1 MALLITPI
9 DMVEVCRNN
18 PELPLDT
25 LLLYNPYEVPDEG
38 MEYWDARPVAGQ
50 VTIGDKTY
58 RIHFGSNPQLRGFK
72 VSRIITV
79 PHADPVVNKW
89 GDWYGDW
96 DTKKDEDLFDWMF
109 KKMSF
114 FLANRLDVPRNYEGE
129 DFVLRLKLF
138 NPMRS
143 AIAFGKISVYQSRKD
158 YDNDRQVAMKPGRA
172 LKMMF
177 DMVDDATILEWVDEY
192 LDDFAPRVYKLQ
204 VSKEADDFTKAYTG
218 KQVSSQNVSHS
229 YNHKSLSNSCMRYHF
244 RDGHGP
250 NNLPVHPVTA
260 YASGDFSIAWVED
273 AKGLIAGRVVL
284 YHGESVQA
292 GPIYGACNIAIRQ
305 LEDLI
310 DSLDGEFA
318 GHGDWEGA
326 KLVAHEYEGDFIGP
340 YLDIE
345 PRSLNH
351 EGKYLVIDSEGEI
364 DANSYQGILSANS
377 CRCYNCESTVSED
390 DNYHSEYTGEIYCSD
405 CYYDDHAHCDYTQ
418 QDVHVNE
425 SILVHSLTNY
435 GEDTNHA
442 CESVEGNDAFLCK
455 CGLIWD
461 AGDIVYCD
469 SEEQWISPRD
479 ADDYFWSDWDGE
491 YYNISKAEMCL
502 TDEGETVTKQELDD
516 HTYTWELKKGV
527 YYSHDFAM
535 YKEKGSDSEEVC
547 TCEICKE

>member
-9 DMVEVCRNN
+9 DMVAVCRNN

-58 RIHFGSNPQLRGFK
+58 RIHFGANPQLRGFK

-109 KKMSF
+109 KKMSC
-114 FLANRLDVPRNYEGE
+114 FLHTRVDVPRNNEGE

-229 YNHKSLSNSCMRYHF
+229 HNHKSLANSCMRYDF

-250 NNLPVHPVTA
+250 NHLPVHPVTA

-318 GHGDWEGA
+318 GDGDWEGA
-326 KLVAHEYEGDFIGP
+326 KLVAHEHDGDFIGP

-345 PRSLNH
+345 PRSLVH
-351 EGKYLVIDSEGEI
+351 TGEYLVIDSEGEI
-364 DANSYQGILSANS
+364 DANSYQGILSADGS
-377 CRCYNCESTVSED
+377 RCEGCGHRVHEDESYHCET
-390 DNYHSEYTGEIYCSD
+390 NGETYCSD
-405 CYYDDHAHCDYTQ
+405 CYWDDHIHCEYTDS
-418 QDVHVNE
+418 DVHINE
-425 SILVHSLTNY
+425 TILVYSLARH
-435 GEDTNHA
+435 GEDSNHA
-442 CESVEGNDAFLCK
+442 CESVQGNDAFLCK

-461 AGDIVYCD
+461 TDDIVYCED
-469 SEEQWISPRD
+469 EEQWISPRD
-479 ADDYFWSDWDGE
+479 ADDYFFSDWDGE
-491 YYNISKAEMCL
+491 YYNISKAEMC
-502 TDEGETVTKQELDD
+502 TTHDGELVTKQELDD
-516 HTYTWELKKGV
+516 HTETWELIKGV
-527 YYSHDFAM
+527 YYIED
-535 YKEKGSDSEEVC
+535 SDPEEVC
-547 TCEICKE
+547 TCEICKG

>member
-25 LLLYNPYEVPDEG
+25 LLLYKPYEVPDQG
-38 MEYWDARPVAGQ
+38 MEYFNTKPIAGQ

-58 RIHFGSNPQLRGFK
+58 RIHFGANPQLRGFK

-96 DTKKDEDLFDWMF
+96 VGHKDDDLFDWMF

-114 FLANRLDVPRNYEGE
+114 FLANRVDVPRNHEGE

-284 YHGESVQA
+284 YHQRHDGGETVQA

-305 LEDLI
+305 LGDLI

-318 GHGDWEGA
+318 GDGDWVGA
-326 KLVAHEYEGDFIGP
+326 KLVAIEYDVDFIGP

-345 PRSLNH
+345 PRSLVH
-351 EGKYLVIDSEGEI
+351 TGEYLVIDAGGEI
-364 DANSYQGILSANS
+364 DANSYQGILSASGCTCSS
-377 CRCYNCESTVSED
+377 CSSRIHED
-390 DNYHSEYTGEIYCSD
+390 DSYHSEYTGNTYCSD
-405 CYYDDHAHCDYTQ
+405 CYYDDHIYCDYTNE
-418 QDVHVNE
+418 DVHINN
-425 SILVHSLTNY
+425 SIIVYSLSNY

-442 CESVEGNDAFLCK
+442 CESVEDNDAFLCK
-455 CGLIWD
+455 DGLIWD
-461 AGDIVYCD
+461 AEDIVYC
-469 SEEQWISPRD
+469 EPEGQWISPRD
-479 ADDYFWSDWDGE
+479 AEDYFFSDWDGE
-491 YYNISKAEMCL
+491 YHNTSDMCM
-502 TDEGETVTKQELDD
+502 TNSGESVTKTELDE
-516 HTYTWELKKGV
+516 HPETWELKEGL
-527 YYSHDFAM
+527 YYVKDSDPAEVCPCELC
-535 YKEKGSDSEEVC
+535 KEK
-547 TCEICKE
+547 